1 MEDINIYKKSILLRK
16 KKIVSKLTEL
26 LKVEAKCVYA
36 SLVLSEIFTEF
47 PPKGSSNFLGTSD
60 VCLERSIDSNN

>member
-36 SLVLSEIFTEF
+36 SLVLWI
-47 PPKGSSNFLGTSD
+47 
-60 VCLERSIDSNN
+60 